1 LSGSSK
7 SSYSLEYRSAARATE
22 IAVFDFLS
30 HDHVHLAFNEGY
42 LRVLSA
48 AYPRDRIWF
57 CAGEGH
63 VERLAPSVADLPNIQ
78 LRPCR
83 PFETSFGLSHH
94 NPIAGRW
101 AARRCLYV
109 MAQKMAPCRI
119 RFAALLGINA
129 NLLAVVGRRWP
140 SISPV
145 RLHMILH
152 GQLGEAM
159 IWRSRNPLIRASDL
173 ISQLKRPLPKSVQ
186 IVALE
191 LGVKEA
197 ITAISQSMAS
207 SIVTLEHP
215 ILTAEWANNVL
226 SPKAGKIRIGFA
238 GHARRA
244 KGFDLFVEL
253 ASRCSRNDIEF
264 HAIGLSSPETDDLN
278 TSALARKPSPTPLPR
293 KDYLK
298 ALEEVDLVCL
308 PLHSR
313 AYDFTASG
321 TICDAVAALKPLI
334 AFRTGTLDAIAS
346 RYGSIGWLV
355 DDAVSLFELIETLD
369 TTEFARQR
377 PHWINNL
384 KAIRES
390 RSPQALA
397 KTYVTSLIE
406 AEGPGIA
413 GRPQR
418 RVENTGQINADMAQP
433 R

>member
-1 LSGSSK
+1 M
-7 SSYSLEYRSAARATE
+7 E
-22 IAVFDFLS
+22 IIVFDFLS

-42 LRVLSA
+42 LRILGA
-48 AYPRDRIWF
+48 GYPHDRIWF
-57 CAGEGH
+57 CAGEAH
-63 VERLAPSVADLPNIQ
+63 VERLTPRVADLPNVG
-78 LRPCR
+78 LRTCR

-101 AARRCLYV
+101 AARQCLKV
-109 MAQKMAPCRI
+109 IVQNTAACRI

-129 NLLAVVGRRWP
+129 NLLAVIGRRWP
-140 SISPV
+140 SISNAP
-145 RLHMILH
+145 LHMILH

-173 ISQLKRPLPKSVQ
+173 ISQLKQPLPKSVQ

-197 ITAISQSMAS
+197 ITAISPSMAP

-215 ILTAEWANNVL
+215 ILTTEWGSNVPL
-226 SPKAGKIRIGFA
+226 PRAGKTRIGFA

-253 ASRCSRNDIEF
+253 ASRCSRKDIEF

-278 TSALARKPSPTPLPR
+278 TSVLAREPSPTPLPR

-298 ALEEVDLVCL
+298 TLEEVDLVCL

-321 TICDAVAALKPLI
+321 TVCDAIAALKPLI
-334 AFRTGTLDAIAS
+334 AFRTGTLDAISA

-355 DDAVSLFELIETLD
+355 DDAVALFELIETLD

-377 PHWINNL
+377 PHWIDNL
-384 KAIRES
+384 KAIREA

-397 KTYVTSLIE
+397 KTYITSITE
-406 AEGPGIA
+406 AQEPSIA
-413 GRPQR
+413 RQPVR
-418 RVENTGQINADMAQP
+418 RIENTGQINTDLAQP

>member
-1 LSGSSK
+1 
-7 SSYSLEYRSAARATE
+7 
-22 IAVFDFLS
+22 
-30 HDHVHLAFNEGY
+30 
-42 LRVLSA
+42 
-48 AYPRDRIWF
+48 
-57 CAGEGH
+57 
-63 VERLAPSVADLPNIQ
+63 
-78 LRPCR
+78 
-83 PFETSFGLSHH
+83 
-94 NPIAGRW
+94 
-101 AARRCLYV
+101 
-109 MAQKMAPCRI
+109 
-119 RFAALLGINA
+119 
-129 NLLAVVGRRWP
+129 
-140 SISPV
+140 
-145 RLHMILH
+145 MILH

-173 ISQLKRPLPKSVQ
+173 ISQLKQPLAKSVQ

-197 ITAISQSMAS
+197 ITAISPSMAP

-215 ILTAEWANNVL
+215 ILTTEWANNVL
-226 SPKAGKIRIGFA
+226 LPRAGKISIGFA

-264 HAIGLSSPETDDLN
+264 HAIGLSSPETDGLD
-278 TSALARKPSPTPLPR
+278 TGALARKPSPTPLPR
-293 KDYLK
+293 KDYLT

-321 TICDAVAALKPLI
+321 TVCDAVAALKPLI
-334 AFRTGTLDAIAS
+334 AFRTGTLDAISA

-355 DDAVSLFELIETLD
+355 DDSVSLLELIQTLD

-377 PHWINNL
+377 PHWIDNL

-390 RSPQALA
+390 RSPQVLA
-397 KTYVTSLIE
+397 RAYVTSITE
-406 AEGPGIA
+406 AVGPGIA
-413 GRPQR
+413 RRRQR
-418 RVENTGQINADMAQP
+418 RVEDTGQINARMAQP

>member
-7 SSYSLEYRSAARATE
+7 STHALEYRSAARATE
-22 IAVFDFLS
+22 VAVFDFLS

-48 AYPRDRIWF
+48 AYPHDRIWF

-63 VERLAPSVADLPNIQ
+63 VERLAPHVADLPNIL

-83 PFETSFGLSHH
+83 PFEASFGLSHH

-101 AARRCLYV
+101 AARQCLYV
-109 MAQKMAPCRI
+109 MAQKTATRRV

-140 SISPV
+140 SISSV

-197 ITAISQSMAS
+197 IAALSPAMAP

-215 ILTAEWANNVL
+215 ILTAEWANSAPL
-226 SPKAGKIRIGFA
+226 PSAGKIKIGFA

-253 ASRCSRNDIEF
+253 ASRCSRDDIEF

-278 TSALARKPSPTPLPR
+278 TGALARKPSRTPLPR
-293 KDYLK
+293 KDYIRG
-298 ALEEVDLVCL
+298 LEEVDLVCL

-321 TICDAVAALKPLI
+321 TVCDAVAALKPLI
-334 AFRTGTLDAIAS
+334 AFRTRTLDAISAH
-346 RYGSIGWLV
+346 YGSIGWLV
-355 DDAVSLFELIETLD
+355 DNSASLFELIRTVD
-369 TTEFARQR
+369 ATEFARRR
-377 PHWINNL
+377 PHWIDNL
-384 KAIRES
+384 KAIRKA
-390 RSPQALA
+390 RSPQVLA
-397 KTYVTSLIE
+397 KTYRTSIAE
-406 AEGPGIA
+406 AKGPGTW
-413 GRPQR
+413 QQLQKS
-418 RVENTGQINADMAQP
+418 VENSDQIKFDIAQS